1 MLIENSFTVAAPLE
15 EAWRVL
21 TDVPRLVPA
30 MPGVELT
37 ETLDAR
43 HFKGRVLVKIGPVAL
58 VFAGE
63 AALDELDPSAYR
75 ARVKAKGSETKGRGG
90 AQAELVFEL
99 HPAGDGTR
107 VDFRTDLQLTGA
119 VAQYGRAQGLI
130 KEIASQLTGEFAEN
144 LKKEMKQTTMTV
156 PAADTMAR
164 AAHPEAAAI
173 SGLGL
178 FLRAL
183 KALVARFLARLF
195 SSSEER
201 KP

>member
-21 TDVPRLVPA
+21 TDVPHLVPA

-43 HFKGRVLVKIGPVAL
+43 HFKGRALVKIGPVAL

-63 AALDELDPSAYR
+63 AALDELDSSAYR
-75 ARVKAKGSETKGRGG
+75 ARVKAKGNETKGRGG

-144 LKKEMKQTTMTV
+144 LKKQMKRTTITV
-156 PAADTMAR
+156 PAAGAKVGF
-164 AAHPEAAAI
+164 AQSEAAAI

-183 KALVARFLARLF
+183 KALAARFLARLF
-195 SSSEER
+195 GSSGER